1 MMREAMFPGKKK
13 MTRPLSLRNC
23 RLLAAVLVIAALA
36 LVVPVMAN
44 TVTISPSGGDDS
56 SAITAAMTSAGSD
69 GMVILNP
76 GTYYAHDI
84 TVPNNIIITAADTHG
99 PSDTIIDAA
108 VLGRIFSATSRTVTI
123 RNLGLRNGYAPAA
136 GGAIYATDSTV
147 TVTGSAITNCSAYNN
162 GGAIFAT
169 SGSTV
174 IIAGSTISDCSAL
187 WGGALYAY
195 TSTAMTVTST
205 SITGCTAKNGGSA
218 VFANTGSTVNVHY
231 SRIFG
236 NDGYSVYNNG
246 ATSVNVAENWWGTN
260 SGPASSALSGTMTS
274 TPYLVLGITANPLS
288 VQTGGTSAITANL
301 EYDST
306 GADKSGSDTVP
317 DGIPVTFETTSGSVS
332 PASATTVSGAAGTT
346 FTPSSA
352 GTTTVSSTVDGQ
364 TVTVKI
370 TVTAAPVDHS
380 VTKVTGPGQSIQAA
394 IDITNDGGT
403 VIIYPGTY
411 TQHDISVTKNIRIRA
426 ADGHGPL
433 DTIIDAQSAGRI
445 FTVTNSYSLAIDK
458 LTLMN
463 GKAPSD
469 SRGLSMGGAIGG
481 LDSNIPYSVTVTS
494 SSFIGCSAGNN
505 GGAISADSSIVT
517 SSTFTGCSAD
527 NNGGAISAD
536 SSTVM
541 SSTFTG
547 CSAGNNGGA
556 IYGDWLTVMSNT
568 FNGCSAGNNGDAIYG
583 DWTSNGPPAT
593 GTGDRVITALAVS
606 PDGFNLYAGNMNGF
620 VYSFTFLA
628 PAPVAEFTGSPATGS
643 YPLKVQFNDT
653 TTNSPTMWNWSFGDG
668 HWFNTTDRFARNATH
683 TYTTAGTWT
692 VNLTAGNAGG
702 SNMVSQTGFV
712 TVTAPAGAPVAGFS
726 GTPTTGT
733 VPLKVQ
739 FNDTTSNSPT
749 MWNWSFGDGTWFNTT
764 DSFQRNASHTYTSA
778 GSFTVNLIAGNTAG
792 SNTVSKTGLITVTA
806 PVIAPVAGFSGIP
819 TTGTVPLKVQFNDTS
834 ANSPTMWNWSYGD
847 GTWFNT
853 TDSFQRNASHTYTSA
868 GSFTVNLTATNSA
881 GSNSKKITNYI
892 TVNAAV
898 SSPQSA
904 FSANTTSGTV
914 PLAVLFHDDSTNEPT
929 EWLWDFGDG
938 STSDNQDIL
947 HIYTTAGN
955 YTVNL
960 TVKNTAGT
968 SSHRVEKF
976 ITAGESVIPW
986 PTTGTTPAPVAA
998 FTANRTEGD
1007 RPLAVK
1013 FTDTSTKT
1021 PTSWIWDFGDSG
1033 TSTLQNPIHQYTA
1046 SGNYTVSLK
1055 AANAAG
1061 SSTATKTRY
1070 IRVLAPVVGQNT
1082 FAVDEVQTTITGSVQ
1097 NVSVDITGTNV
1108 TKSGNVVT
1116 IRNATGWESLA
1127 ITLSGTPETGA
1138 SAVNGTVGSVTAVTE
1153 PVTAPIEAAGTPTVT
1168 ISLNMSRMPGTTAAI
1183 TQTITKDPDATAQ
1196 SSFSLFA
1203 SSEGKQINEIAY
1215 TLNIVKTN
1223 LENAGNGGIIQSATL
1238 TMTVSKAWV
1247 DAHGGVSSLAVL
1259 RRADDGTT
1267 QILAPVVT
1275 GPDADNN
1282 YTITVISPKGLS
1294 VFSLAAVSAVSTGS
1308 PGSTGSS
1315 YNNGDTDTGTFVSS
1329 QPKSTSLLAPVDP
1342 SSYPWTTQS
1351 IRGPTHITKIELQP
1365 IGTFKD
1371 LFILTEKPDSL
1382 PQGIPAPGVPVYEFH
1397 KITLYHATND
1407 DINQAKI
1414 EFTVSPSY
1422 LESQKMTYRDV
1433 QLMRYRDKVW
1443 EKLPTEYE
1451 GMKDGE
1457 HLYRATTAGFS
1468 YFATVIVKD
1477 ATIMTTTTTTTVPTL
1492 AGQAQIS
1499 QKPTAIPVKRTVAL
1513 TTAKTQAA
1521 PPVTDTPKP
1530 AGMSIP
1536 FYIFGIAGIIIL
1548 CISIVI
1554 VRRWYIRRQ
1563 NPALFRK
1570 YD

>member
-1 MMREAMFPGKKK
+1 

-301 EYDST
+301 KYDST
-306 GADKSGSDTVP
+306 GADKSGSGTVP

-494 SSFIGCSAGNN
+494 SSFIGCSA
-505 GGAISADSSIVT
+505 
-517 SSTFTGCSAD
+517 D

-653 TTNSPTMWNWSFGDG
+653 SANSPTMWNWS
-668 HWFNTTDRFARNATH
+668 
-683 TYTTAGTWT
+683 Y
-692 VNLTAGNAGG
+692 
-702 SNMVSQTGFV
+702 
-712 TVTAPAGAPVAGFS
+712 
-726 GTPTTGT
+726 
-733 VPLKVQ
+733 
-739 FNDTTSNSPT
+739 
-749 MWNWSFGDGTWFNTT
+749 GDGTWFNTT

-792 SNTVSKTGLITVTA
+792 SNRVSKTGFVTVTA
-806 PVIAPVAGFSGIP
+806 PAGAPVAGFSGIP

-868 GSFTVNLTATNSA
+868 GSFTVDLTATNSA

-898 SSPQSA
+898 SAPQSA

-914 PLAVLFHDDSTNEPT
+914 PLAVMFHDDSTNEPT

-938 STSDNQDIL
+938 GTSDNQDIL

-960 TVKNTAGT
+960 TVKNAAGT

-976 ITAGESVIPW
+976 ITAGESVLPW
-986 PTTGTTPAPVAA
+986 PTPGTTPAPVAA

-1021 PTSWIWDFGDSG
+1021 PTSWTWDFGDSG
-1033 TSTLQNPIHQYTA
+1033 TSTLQNPVHQYTT

-1061 SSTATKTRY
+1061 SSTATKTKY

-1097 NVSVDITGTNV
+1097 NVSVDTTGTNV
-1108 TKSGNVVT
+1108 TTSGNVVT
-1116 IRNATGWESLA
+1116 IRNATGWSSVN
-1127 ITLSGTPETGA
+1127 ITFAGTPETGA
-1138 SAVNGTVGSVTAVTE
+1138 SAVNGTVGSVMAVTE

-1223 LENAGNGGIIQSATL
+1223 LENAGDGGIIQSATL

-1275 GPDADNN
+1275 GPDADNT

-1422 LESQKMTYRDV
+1422 LESQKMTSRDV
-1433 QLMRYRDKVW
+1433 QLMRYRDKAW

-1457 HLYRATTAGFS
+1457 HLYRATTSGFS
-1468 YFATVIVKD
+1468 YFATVVVKD

-1492 AGQAQIS
+1492 AGQVQTS
-1499 QKPTAIPVKRTVAL
+1499 QKPTATHVKSTVAP
-1513 TTAKTQAA
+1513 AVSRTQAA

-1530 AGMSIP
+1530 AGVSIP